1 MKRIA
6 TYALAMTGATLLAT
20 SAIAQDTDSAAG
32 VKIGTL
38 TCSVEEETSFIVG
51 SNATLNCIFDPAGSA
66 QQSATYT
73 GTINDYGLDIGS
85 TSNATLV
92 WGVLAPSADMEKG
105 ALEGAYGGVTAGA
118 TLGAGVKANALVGG
132 FRQVH
137 RAEPGEPGKPDGRQY
152 HPGRY
157 PADAVL
163 HQLIAQSRR
172 PRRSTDC
179 RQTPSIFRRGFLR
192 AAPTVRARRQTPL
205 RGRAYRLLQA
215 ICPQATKPHPAS

>member
-1 MKRIA
+1 VAPETTRNGQTGTWPSGHPDLDPTEEQLMKRIA

-132 FRQVH
+132 FDKSIALNPVSLESQTGANITLGVT
-137 RAEPGEPGKPDGRQY
+137 
-152 HPGRY
+152 
-157 PADAVL
+157 
-163 HQLIAQSRR
+163 QLTLS
-172 PRRSTDC
+172 ST
-179 RQTPSIFRRGFLR
+179 S
-192 AAPTVRARRQTPL
+192 
-205 RGRAYRLLQA
+205 
-215 ICPQATKPHPAS
+215 